1 MSSNNFSLSSV
12 ETTFDVMNYTFWKML
27 SAFNKSL
34 LPKIYKRNL
43 LKLST
48 FDKAIVGWKMFVTYK
63 YLDAAKSK
71 GHNVV

>member
-12 ETTFDVMNYTFWKML
+12 ETTFDLMNYMFWKML

-43 LKLST
+43 PKLST
-48 FDKAIVGWKMFVTYK
+48 FDKAIVVWKIFVTYK
-63 YLDAAKSK
+63 YLDAAKSI

>member
-12 ETTFDVMNYTFWKML
+12 ETTFDIMNYTFWKML

-63 YLDAAKSK
+63 YFDAVKSK

>member
-1 MSSNNFSLSSV
+1 MSLNNFSLSSV
-12 ETTFDVMNYTFWKML
+12 ETKFDIMNYTFWKIL
-27 SAFNKSL
+27 CAFNKSL

-48 FDKAIVGWKMFVTYK
+48 FDKAIVGWKIFVTYK

-71 GHNVV
+71 GYNVV